1 MHSRFFPKDYVLIW
15 LALVSIGLFCR
26 PLIPVDETRVVSVA
40 WEMWQRGNFL
50 VPHINGL
57 PYSHKPPF
65 LQWCIHLSWLLFG
78 VNEWTARLIA
88 PLFALGNLVLTAKLS
103 RRMWPD
109 DETSRLMAPLLLLTL
124 PVWAL
129 WTSLTLYDMLTTFFT
144 LLGLLGIIRA
154 AQGEIRLGWLVVALA
169 LGCGLLSKGPAI
181 FIMILPAALLAPW
194 WLKTKPKAGWRS
206 WYSLLL
212 GAALLGALLALTWAV
227 PAGLVGGDEYRGLI
241 FWGQTAG
248 RISHSFAH
256 QRPFWWYLAVLP
268 VVCFPL
274 TFWPL
279 LWRSAKGLNFDF
291 GMRFCLVQSV
301 SALALFSLISAK
313 QIHYLL
319 PIFPTLALLA
329 SRAVSLANLRA
340 TRRDQAPFGLLV
352 ALLVV
357 LFLLLPLLS
366 PTLTA
371 EEAAA
376 ITLKTPLSVK
386 LLILGVGLV
395 VLAFPPITPL
405 NSVRVMAWGMLGL
418 MLGAHLIFRQVGWAY
433 YSMQT
438 FSDRLSTL
446 ENDGTPIAYW
456 GKYNGDFNF
465 LGRLQHPLDEIN
477 DKQKLLDWINAHNQ
491 GYVILIRQPDP
502 MVSEEGAAFAQFY
515 RGSRRIMLFKSA
527 ELSGRLETLKRVL
540 N

>member
-1 MHSRFFPKDYVLIW
+1 M
-15 LALVSIGLFCR
+15 
-26 PLIPVDETRVVSVA
+26 
-40 WEMWQRGNFL
+40 
-50 VPHINGL
+50 
-57 PYSHKPPF
+57 
-65 LQWCIHLSWLLFG
+65 
-78 VNEWTARLIA
+78 
-88 PLFALGNLVLTAKLS
+88 
-103 RRMWPD
+103 
-109 DETSRLMAPLLLLTL
+109 
-124 PVWAL
+124 
-129 WTSLTLYDMLTTFFT
+129 
-144 LLGLLGIIRA
+144 
-154 AQGEIRLGWLVVALA
+154 
-169 LGCGLLSKGPAI
+169 
-181 FIMILPAALLAPW
+181 
-194 WLKTKPKAGWRS
+194 
-206 WYSLLL
+206 
-212 GAALLGALLALTWAV
+212 
-227 PAGLVGGDEYRGLI
+227 
-241 FWGQTAG
+241 
-248 RISHSFAH
+248 
-256 QRPFWWYLAVLP
+256 
-268 VVCFPL
+268 
-274 TFWPL
+274 
-279 LWRSAKGLNFDF
+279 
-291 GMRFCLVQSV
+291 
-301 SALALFSLISAK
+301 
-313 QIHYLL
+313 
-319 PIFPTLALLA
+319 
-329 SRAVSLANLRA
+329 
-340 TRRDQAPFGLLV
+340 
-352 ALLVV
+352 
-357 LFLLLPLLS
+357 LLPLLS

-502 MVSEEGAAFAQFY
+502 TVSEEGAAFAQFY